1 MEEEYEL
8 RTMDKARLKL
18 TKAQA
23 DAVLNAIT
31 QGQKFIIL
39 RGAYI
44 LVSNISGIFPV
55 ELVEEQTTGRLHDGT
70 QVMRMYGR
78 WVDAEN
84 PDIKLS
90 YSHYPELAS
99 GEILTERQY
108 QEKRTLMLKDPGLK
122 AHLEITEGS
131 HEGSETDLLPK
142 EQRQI
147 PGAF

>member
-1 MEEEYEL
+1 M
-8 RTMDKARLKL
+8 
-18 TKAQA
+18 
-23 DAVLNAIT
+23 
-31 QGQKFIIL
+31 
-39 RGAYI
+39 
-44 LVSNISGIFPV
+44 SGIFPV